1 MMFDNKKILIAT
13 GGTGGHINPALG
25 TAGYIKEKHPSAEI
39 VFVGTAD
46 KMEARLVPEAGYELR
61 TIEIS
66 GFWRSFSPEAIKHNL
81 GTLSKL
87 LKSSSQAKKIIKDF
101 KPDLVIGFGGY
112 VSGPVLRMAAKMG
125 IPTAI
130 HEQNAFPGVTNKAL
144 AGKVDRVMLTAI
156 QAEKYIKS
164 KNPCVLTGLPIR
176 GDILKGDR
184 DFARAELG
192 ISDNKPLI
200 LSMGGSLGA
209 KPVNDAVM
217 NLILNKYKDNDCVFL
232 HATGKNSEAFK
243 KELVEKGVD
252 LAKNP
257 HVKIVEYIDI
267 PKCLPAADLVIGRSG
282 ASTLSELQ
290 ALGKPSILIPSPY
303 VTENHQFHN
312 AMALVDNGAAVILE
326 EKDLNADSITEKV
339 NELIHNREKLKNI
352 GKCARD
358 MAVVDATSRIYDTLC
373 EIVK

>member
-1 MMFDNKKILIAT
+1 MLNGKRILIAA

-25 TAGYIKEKHPSAEI
+25 TAGYIKEKAPDAEI
-39 VFVGTAD
+39 IFAGTKD
-46 KMEARLVPEAGYELR
+46 KMEARLVPQAGYELK

-66 GFWRSFSPEAIKHNL
+66 GFYRSFSPSAIKHNI

-112 VSGPVLRMAAKMG
+112 VSGPVLRMAAKLG

-144 AGKVDRVMLTAI
+144 AGRVDRVMLTAK
-156 QAEKYIKS
+156 QAEKYMKP
-164 KNPCVLTGLPIR
+164 KNPCVITGLPIR
-176 GDILKGDR
+176 GDILKADP
-184 DFARAELG
+184 DFAKAELNLEG
-192 ISDNKPLI
+192 KPLV

-209 KPVNDAVM
+209 KPVNDAVLGM
-217 NLILNKYKDNDCVFL
+217 IIKKCRDNDCVFL
-232 HATGKNSEAFK
+232 HATGKGGEWFIEELK
-243 KELVEKGVD
+243 KAGIDPEKQ
-252 LAKNP
+252 KN
-257 HVKIVEYIDI
+257 VRVVEYIDI
-267 PKCLPAADLVIGRSG
+267 PKCLPAADLVISRSG

-312 AMALVDNGAAVILE
+312 AMALVENNAAVILE
-326 EKDLNADSITEKV
+326 EKDLTPDSLTQKAD
-339 NELIHNREKLKNI
+339 ELLHNRERLEEI
-352 GKCARD
+352 GRNAKA
-358 MAVVDATSRIYDTLC
+358 MAVSDATERIYETLC

>member
-1 MMFDNKKILIAT
+1 MLNGKKILIAA

-25 TAGYIKEKHPSAEI
+25 TAGYIKEKCPDAQI
-39 VFVGTAD
+39 AFVGTAD
-46 KMEARLVPEAGYELR
+46 KMEAKLVPQAGYELK

-66 GFWRSFSPEAIKHNL
+66 GFYRSFSLEGIKHNL

-87 LKSSSQAKKIIKDF
+87 LKSSSQAKKIIKEF

-125 IPTAI
+125 IPTAV

-144 AGKVDRVMLTAI
+144 AGRVDRVMLTAM
-156 QAEKYIKS
+156 QAEKYMKPQ
-164 KNPCVLTGLPIR
+164 NPCVYTGLPVR
-176 GDILKGDR
+176 GDILRGDR

-192 ISDNKPLI
+192 IGDKPLI

-209 KPVNDAVM
+209 KPINDAVLG
-217 NLILNKYKDNDCVFL
+217 LILNKYKDNDCVFL
-232 HATGKNSEAFK
+232 HATGKKGEWFAEKLEQEGASL
-243 KELVEKGVD
+243 KE
-252 LAKNP
+252 NP
-257 HVKIVEYIDI
+257 HIRVTEYIDI
-267 PKCLPAADLVIGRSG
+267 PACLPAADLVICRSG

-303 VTENHQFHN
+303 VTENHQYHN
-312 AMALVDNGAAVILE
+312 AMALVNNGAAVILE
-326 EKDLNADSITEKV
+326 EKDLTPEALTEKV
-339 NELIHNREKLKNI
+339 NELISDKAKLETI
-352 GKCARD
+352 GKAAKD
-358 MAVVDATSRIYDTLC
+358 MAVTDASERIFRTLC

>member
-1 MMFDNKKILIAT
+1 MFDNKKILIAT

-66 GFWRSFSPEAIKHNL
+66 GFWRSFSLNAIKHNI
-81 GTLSKL
+81 GTLLKL

-101 KPDLVIGFGGY
+101 NPDLVIGFGGY

-125 IPTAI
+125 IPTAV

-184 DFARAELG
+184 DFARAELNV
-192 ISDNKPLI
+192 SDDKPLI

-209 KPVNDAVM
+209 KPVNDAVK

-243 KELVEKGVD
+243 KELVENGVD

-257 HVKIVEYIDI
+257 HIRIVEYIDI
-267 PKCLPAADLVIGRSG
+267 PKCLPAADLVICRSG

-303 VTENHQFHN
+303 VTENHQYHN
-312 AMALVDNGAAVILE
+312 AMALVENGAAVILE
-326 EKDLNADSITEKV
+326 EKNLNADSITEKV
-339 NELIHNREKLKNI
+339 NELISNRAKLANI

-358 MAVVDATSRIYDTLC
+358 MAVIDATARIYDTLC

>member
-1 MMFDNKKILIAT
+1 MLNGKRILIAA

-25 TAGYIKEKHPSAEI
+25 TAGYIKEKAPDAEI
-39 VFVGTAD
+39 IFAGTKD
-46 KMEARLVPEAGYELR
+46 KMEARLVPQAGYELK

-66 GFWRSFSPEAIKHNL
+66 GFYRSFSPSAIKHNI

-112 VSGPVLRMAAKMG
+112 VSGPVLRMAAKLG

-144 AGKVDRVMLTAI
+144 AGRVDRVMLTAK
-156 QAEKYIKS
+156 QAEKYMKP
-164 KNPCVLTGLPIR
+164 KNPCVITGLPIR
-176 GDILKGDR
+176 GDILKADP
-184 DFARAELG
+184 DFAKAELNLEG
-192 ISDNKPLI
+192 KPLV

-209 KPVNDAVM
+209 KPVNDAVLGM
-217 NLILNKYKDNDCVFL
+217 IIKKCGDNDCVFL
-232 HATGKNSEAFK
+232 HATGKGGEWFIEELK
-243 KELVEKGVD
+243 KAGIDPEKQ
-252 LAKNP
+252 KN
-257 HVKIVEYIDI
+257 VRVVEYIDI
-267 PKCLPAADLVIGRSG
+267 PKCLPAADLVISRSG

-312 AMALVDNGAAVILE
+312 AMALVENNAAVILE
-326 EKDLNADSITEKV
+326 EKDLTPDSLTQKADELLHSRERLEEIGRNAK
-339 NELIHNREKLKNI
+339 
-352 GKCARD
+352 A
-358 MAVVDATSRIYDTLC
+358 MAVSDATERIYETLC

>member
-1 MMFDNKKILIAT
+1 MLDNKKILIAT

-25 TAGYIKEKHPSAEI
+25 TAGYIKEKYPSAEI

-46 KMEARLVPEAGYELR
+46 KMEAKLVPQAGYELR

-66 GFWRSFSPEAIKHNL
+66 GFWRSFSPNAIKHNL

-125 IPTAI
+125 VPTAI

-156 QAEKYIKS
+156 QAEKYISS

-192 ISDNKPLI
+192 ISDDKLLI

-209 KPVNDAVM
+209 KPVNDAIM

-232 HATGKNSEAFK
+232 HATGKNSDVFK
-243 KELVEKGVD
+243 AELKEKGVD

-312 AMALVDNGAAVILE
+312 AMALVENGAAVILE
-326 EKDLNADSITEKV
+326 EKDLTSESITEKV
-339 NELIHNREKLKNI
+339 NELIHDRAKLENI
-352 GKCARD
+352 GKCAKN
-358 MAVVDATSRIYDTLC
+358 MAVVDATARICSTLC

>member
-1 MMFDNKKILIAT
+1 MLENKRILIAA

-25 TAGYIKEKHPSAEI
+25 TAGYIKEKNPSAEI

-46 KMEARLVPEAGYELR
+46 KMEAKLVPQAGYELR

-66 GFWRSFSPEAIKHNL
+66 GFRRSFSPEAIKHNI
-81 GTLSKL
+81 GTVIKL
-87 LKSSSQAKKIIKDF
+87 LKSSSRVKKIIKDF

-144 AGKVDRVMLTAI
+144 AGKVDRVMLTAK
-156 QAEKYIKS
+156 QAEKYMKP
-164 KNPCVLTGLPIR
+164 KNPCVITGLPIR
-176 GDILKGDR
+176 GDILKADA

-192 ISDNKPLI
+192 LGNKPLI

-209 KPVNDAVM
+209 KPVNDAM
-217 NLILNKYKDNDCVFL
+217 LGLILNKYKDNDCVFL
-232 HATGKNSEAFK
+232 HATGKGGDWFTQKLIEN
-243 KELVEKGVD
+243 GVD
-252 LAKNP
+252 LAANP
-257 HVKIVEYIDI
+257 HIRVCEYIDI
-267 PKCLPAADLVIGRSG
+267 PKCLPAADLVVCRSG

-290 ALGKPSILIPSPY
+290 ALGKPSVLIPSPY

-312 AMALVDNGAAVILE
+312 AMALVNNGAAEILE
-326 EKDLNADSITEKV
+326 EKDLTPDSLTERVNLLLADRANLDRIGRNAKQ
-339 NELIHNREKLKNI
+339 
-352 GKCARD
+352 
-358 MAVVDATSRIYDTLC
+358 MAVIDATDRIYKTLC
-373 EIVK
+373 EIV

>member
-1 MMFDNKKILIAT
+1 MLNGKRILIAA

-25 TAGYIKEKHPSAEI
+25 TAGYIKEKAPDAEI
-39 VFVGTAD
+39 VFAGTKD
-46 KMEARLVPEAGYELR
+46 KMEARLVPQAGYELK

-66 GFWRSFSPEAIKHNL
+66 GFYRSFSPSAIKHNI

-112 VSGPVLRMAAKMG
+112 VSGPVLRMAAKLG

-144 AGKVDRVMLTAI
+144 AGRVDRVMLTAK
-156 QAEKYIKS
+156 QAEKYMKP
-164 KNPCVLTGLPIR
+164 KNPCVITGLPIR
-176 GDILKGDR
+176 GDILKADP
-184 DFARAELG
+184 DFAKAELELDG
-192 ISDNKPLI
+192 KPLV

-209 KPVNDAVM
+209 KPVNDAVLGM
-217 NLILNKYKDNDCVFL
+217 IIKKCKDNDCVFL
-232 HATGKNSEAFK
+232 HATGKGGDWFVEELK
-243 KELVEKGVD
+243 KAGIDPEKQ
-252 LAKNP
+252 KN
-257 HVKIVEYIDI
+257 VRIVEYIDI
-267 PKCLPAADLVIGRSG
+267 PKCLPAADLVISRSG

-303 VTENHQFHN
+303 VTENHQYHN
-312 AMALVDNGAAVILE
+312 AMALVENNAAVILE
-326 EKDLNADSITEKV
+326 EKDLTPDSLTQKAD
-339 NELIHNREKLKNI
+339 ELLHNRERLEEI
-352 GKCARD
+352 GRNAKA
-358 MAVVDATSRIYDTLC
+358 MAVSDATERIYETLC

>member
-1 MMFDNKKILIAT
+1 MMDNKKILIAA

-25 TAGYIKEKHPSAEI
+25 TAGYIKEKHPTAEI

-46 KMEARLVPEAGYELR
+46 KMEAKLVPEAGYELR

-81 GTLSKL
+81 GTVSKL

-112 VSGPVLRMAAKMG
+112 VSGPVLRMAAKLG
-125 IPTAI
+125 IPTAV

-144 AGKVDRVMLTAI
+144 AGKVDRVMLAVDK
-156 QAEKYIKS
+156 AEQYMKP
-164 KNPCVLTGLPIR
+164 KNPCVVTGLPVR
-176 GDILKGDR
+176 GDMLKGDR

-192 ISDNKPLI
+192 IPDGKPLV

-209 KPVNDAVM
+209 KPVNDAVLG
-217 NLILNKYKDNDCVFL
+217 LILNKYKDNDCVFL
-232 HATGKNSEAFK
+232 HATGKNGSWFTEKLEAEGV
-243 KELVEKGVD
+243 ELN
-252 LAKNP
+252 ANP
-257 HVKIVEYIDI
+257 HVRVTEYIDI
-267 PKCLPAADLVIGRSG
+267 PKCLPAADLVICRSG

-303 VTENHQFHN
+303 VTENHQYHN
-312 AMALVDNGAAVILE
+312 AMALVNNGAAEILE
-326 EKDLNADSITEKV
+326 EKDLTPESLTQRVNALLSD
-339 NELIHNREKLKNI
+339 REKLAQTGRN
-352 GKCARD
+352 ARA
-358 MAVVDATSRIYDTLC
+358 MALVDATERIYETLC
-373 EIVK
+373 EIIK

>member
-1 MMFDNKKILIAT
+1 MFDNKRILIAT

-25 TAGYIKEKHPSAEI
+25 TAGYIKEKNPSAEI

-66 GFWRSFSPEAIKHNL
+66 GFWRSFSFTAIKHNI
-81 GTLSKL
+81 GTLLKL

-192 ISDNKPLI
+192 LTDNKPLI

-209 KPVNDAVM
+209 KPVNDAIM
-217 NLILNKYKDNDCVFL
+217 SLILNKYKDNDCVFL
-232 HATGKNSEAFK
+232 HATGKNSEDFK
-243 KELVEKGVD
+243 RSLVEKGVD
-252 LAKNP
+252 LAGNP
-257 HVKIVEYIDI
+257 HIRIVEYIDI
-267 PKCLPAADLVIGRSG
+267 PKSLPAADLVIGRSG

-290 ALGKPSILIPSPY
+290 ALGKPSVLIPSPY
-303 VTENHQFHN
+303 VTENHQYHN
-312 AMALVDNGAAVILE
+312 AMALVENGAAVILE
-326 EKDLNADSITEKV
+326 EKDLNSDSITAKV
-339 NELIHNREKLKNI
+339 NELIHNRTKLEKI

-358 MAVVDATSRIYDTLC
+358 MAVIDATARIYDTLC

>member
-1 MMFDNKKILIAT
+1 MFDNKKILIAT

-66 GFWRSFSPEAIKHNL
+66 GFWRSFSLNAIKHNI
-81 GTLSKL
+81 GTLLKL
-87 LKSSSQAKKIIKDF
+87 LKSSSQAKKIIKNF

-125 IPTAI
+125 IPTAV

-184 DFARAELG
+184 DFARAEMNVADG
-192 ISDNKPLI
+192 KPLI

-217 NLILNKYKDNDCVFL
+217 SLILNKYKDNDCVFL

-252 LAKNP
+252 LAKND
-257 HVKIVEYIDI
+257 HIKIVEYIDI
-267 PKCLPAADLVIGRSG
+267 PKCLPAADLVICRSG

-303 VTENHQFHN
+303 VTENHQYHN
-312 AMALVDNGAAVILE
+312 AMALVENGAAVILE
-326 EKDLNADSITEKV
+326 EKNLNAESITENV
-339 NELIHNREKLKNI
+339 NELISNRAKLENI

-358 MAVVDATSRIYDTLC
+358 MAVIDATARIYETLC
-373 EIVK
+373 EIIK

>member
-1 MMFDNKKILIAT
+1 MENKRILIAA

-25 TAGYIKEKHPSAEI
+25 TAGYIKEKHPTAEI

-46 KMEARLVPEAGYELR
+46 KMEAKLVPEAGYELR

-66 GFWRSFSPEAIKHNL
+66 GFWRSFSPEAIKHNI
-81 GTLSKL
+81 GTVSKL

-101 KPDLVIGFGGY
+101 NPDLVIGFGGY

-144 AGKVDRVMLTAI
+144 AGKVDRVMLTVDR
-156 QAEKYIKS
+156 AEQYMNP
-164 KNPCVLTGLPIR
+164 KNPCVITGLPIR
-176 GDILKGDR
+176 GDMLKGDR

-192 ISDNKPLI
+192 IPDGKPLI

-209 KPVNDAVM
+209 KPVNDAVFG
-217 NLILNKYKDNDCVFL
+217 LILNKYKDNDCVFL
-232 HATGKNSEAFK
+232 HATGKNGAWFAEKLEA
-243 KELVEKGVD
+243 EGLD
-252 LAKNP
+252 LGANP
-257 HVKIVEYIDI
+257 HVRVTEYIDI
-267 PKCLPAADLVIGRSG
+267 PKCLPAADLVICRSG

-303 VTENHQFHN
+303 VTENHQYHN
-312 AMALVDNGAAVILE
+312 AMALVNNNAALILE
-326 EKDLNADSITEKV
+326 EKDLTPDSLTQMVESLLAD
-339 NELIHNREKLKNI
+339 RAKLEAI
-352 GKCARD
+352 GKAAKD
-358 MAVVDATSRIYDTLC
+358 MAVIDATARIYDTLC
-373 EIVK
+373 EIIR

>member
-1 MMFDNKKILIAT
+1 MLNKKRILIAT

-25 TAGYIKEKHPSAEI
+25 TAGYIKEKNPDAEI

-46 KMEARLVPEAGYELR
+46 KMESRLVPQAGYKLK

-66 GFWRSFSPEAIKHNL
+66 GFWRSFSLEAIKHNI
-81 GTLSKL
+81 GTVIKL
-87 LKSSSQAKKIIKDF
+87 LKSSSRVKKIIKDF

-144 AGKVDRVMLTAI
+144 AGKVDRVMLTAV

-164 KNPCVLTGLPIR
+164 KNPCVITGLPIR

-192 ISDNKPLI
+192 IGDKPLI

-209 KPVNDAVM
+209 RPVNDAVM
-217 NLILNKYKDNDCVFL
+217 GLILNKYKDNDCVFL
-232 HATGKNSEAFK
+232 HATGKNSEDFK
-243 KELVEKGVD
+243 SELEEKGVD
-252 LAKNP
+252 LKKNP
-257 HVKIVEYIDI
+257 HVRIVEYIDI

-303 VTENHQFHN
+303 VTENHQYHN
-312 AMALVDNGAAVILE
+312 AMALVENGAALILE
-326 EKDLNADSITEKV
+326 EKNLTPDSLTEKV
-339 NELIHNREKLKNI
+339 NELIADRNKLEQI
-352 GKCARD
+352 GKCAKE
-358 MAVVDATSRIYDTLC
+358 MAVLDATARIYDTLC
-373 EIVK
+373 EIV

>member
-1 MMFDNKKILIAT
+1 MLNNKKILIAT

-25 TAGYIKEKHPSAEI
+25 TAGYIKEKNPDAEI

-46 KMEARLVPEAGYELR
+46 KMEAKLVPQAGYELR

-81 GTLSKL
+81 GTLRKL

-144 AGKVDRVMLTAI
+144 AGQVDRVMLTAV
-156 QAEKYIKS
+156 QAEKHINA

-184 DFARAELG
+184 DFARAELDVG
-192 ISDNKPLI
+192 DKPLI

-209 KPVNDAVM
+209 RPVNDAIM
-217 NLILNKYKDNDCVFL
+217 GLIVNKYKDNDCVFL
-232 HATGKNSEAFK
+232 HATGKNAEDFK
-243 KELVEKGVD
+243 HELEEKGVD
-252 LAKNP
+252 LKANP
-257 HVKIVEYIDI
+257 HVRIVEYIDI

-326 EKDLNADSITEKV
+326 EKDLNPDSLTEKV
-339 NELIHNREKLKNI
+339 NELIHDKEKLARI
-352 GKCARD
+352 GKCAKD
-358 MAVVDATSRIYDTLC
+358 MAVIDATARIYDTLC

>member
-1 MMFDNKKILIAT
+1 MLDNKRILIAT

-25 TAGYIKEKHPSAEI
+25 TAGYIKEKNPSAEI

-66 GFWRSFSPEAIKHNL
+66 GFWRSFSLNAIKHNI
-81 GTLSKL
+81 GTLLKL
-87 LKSSSQAKKIIKDF
+87 LKSSSQAKKIIRDF

-192 ISDNKPLI
+192 LTDNKPLI

-209 KPVNDAVM
+209 RPVNEAVKS
-217 NLILNKYKDNDCVFL
+217 LILNKYKDNDCVFL
-232 HATGKNSEAFK
+232 HATGKDSESFK
-243 KELVEKGVD
+243 RELVENGVD

-257 HVKIVEYIDI
+257 HIKIVEYIDI

-303 VTENHQFHN
+303 VTENHQYHN
-312 AMALVDNGAAVILE
+312 AMALVENGAAVILE
-326 EKDLNADSITEKV
+326 EKNLTAQSITEKV
-339 NELIHNREKLKNI
+339 NELIGDRAKLEKI
-352 GKCARD
+352 GRCAKE
-358 MAVVDATSRIYDTLC
+358 MAVSDATARIYDTIC